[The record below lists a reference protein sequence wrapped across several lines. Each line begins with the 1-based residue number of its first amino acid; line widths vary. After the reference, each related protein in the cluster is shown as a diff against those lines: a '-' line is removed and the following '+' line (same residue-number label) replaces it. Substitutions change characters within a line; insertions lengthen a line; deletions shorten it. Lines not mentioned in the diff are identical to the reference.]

1 MFDVFIGS
9 CVLGLIVL
17 CHFDHGVVPSGKAGA
32 RRRLHMIRLA
42 TDTKQ
47 PTPHARGTG
56 GGKFCVAASALGGYL
71 GLAVALSRKRKP
83 PF

>member
-32 RRRLHMIRLA
+32 RRRLHIIRLA
-42 TDTKQ
+42 TD
-47 PTPHARGTG
+47 PTRARHRHGHRG
-56 GGKFCVAASALGGYL
+56 GEFCVAASALGGYL